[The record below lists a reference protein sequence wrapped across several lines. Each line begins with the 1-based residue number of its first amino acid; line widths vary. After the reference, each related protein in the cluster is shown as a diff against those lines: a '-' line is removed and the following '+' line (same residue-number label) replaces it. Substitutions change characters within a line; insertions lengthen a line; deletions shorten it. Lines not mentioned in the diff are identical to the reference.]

1 MSGILVLPSDRIP
14 LLEEVHHVPLHFSN
28 DGVSKVSSYFVP
40 REIGSGSTAK
50 LGASLRGRSLEGFS
64 EALPTG
70 THVGILYRELHAGAL
85 NAALSR
91 SRAKKNQSGGSRRQF
106 MGDDDSDHGDGSEN
120 DGSSDDAGRPERA
133 WVVDGTF
140 KSITTWTHDTQFT
153 EHSVVPRAL
162 EWLSVAKAL
171 HGVVENEKSAVKESQ
186 A

>member
-1 MSGILVLPSDRIP
+1 
-14 LLEEVHHVPLHFSN
+14 LEEVHHVPLHFST

-40 REIGSGSTAK
+40 NGATAK
-50 LGASLRGRSLEGFS
+50 LSASLRGRLLEGFP
-64 EALPTG
+64 EPLPPG
-70 THVGILYRELHAGAL
+70 THIGILYRELHAGAL

-91 SRAKKNQSGGSRRQF
+91 SRAKKTKSGGSRRQLAA
-106 MGDDDSDHGDGSEN
+106 GDDESCQGDGSEN

-162 EWLSVAKAL
+162 EWLSVADAL
-171 HGVVENEKSAVKESQ
+171 HAS
-186 A
+186 